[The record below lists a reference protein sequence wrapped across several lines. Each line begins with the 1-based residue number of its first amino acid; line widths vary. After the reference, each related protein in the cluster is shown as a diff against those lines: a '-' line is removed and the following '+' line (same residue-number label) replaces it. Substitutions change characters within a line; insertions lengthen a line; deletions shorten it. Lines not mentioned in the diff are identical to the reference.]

1 MKTHKYLKNKT
12 LLDIKNA
19 QKEATKKVFKIKKIP
34 FRSIEVLNRS
44 ESSIGELFT
53 FFMLETILL
62 GNFLNLNPFDQ
73 PSVELIKAQTKKYL
87 AVRNL

>member
-1 MKTHKYLKNKT
+1 MLSIASLEKNNFFIFETHKYLKNKT

-53 FFMLETILL
+53 FY
-62 GNFLNLNPFDQ
+62 
-73 PSVELIKAQTKKYL
+73 A
-87 AVRNL
+87 